1 MENGPFIDGL
11 PIKNGDFP
19 WDISSCMVSTW
30 QFFVD
35 ASPFII
41 GPASTHVCAQK
52 KGPKCGL
59 GATCLMEDLP
69 GDFFTLVEPQKAHYI
84 LGICT
89 DMCICIYN

>member
-35 ASPFII
+35 PSPFLI
-41 GPASTHVCAQK
+41 GPASTHVCAK
-52 KGPKCGL
+52 KG
-59 GATCLMEDLP
+59 TEVWSWSDLP
-69 GDFFTLVEPQKAHYI
+69 DGGSPWRFFYP
-84 LGICT
+84 C
-89 DMCICIYN
+89 